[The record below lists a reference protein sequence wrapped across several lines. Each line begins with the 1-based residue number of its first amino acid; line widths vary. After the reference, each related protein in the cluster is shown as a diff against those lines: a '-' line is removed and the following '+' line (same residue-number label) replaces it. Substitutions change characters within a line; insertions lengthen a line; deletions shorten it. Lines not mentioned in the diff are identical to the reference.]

1 MVNSTE
7 RSDILVFNCYL
18 CHVRFLLTCYVCSTK
33 IGEISDISKCF
44 ENFVSQALGVL
55 TRIYAAELR
64 YNLWQKKSYPN
75 RLRIILAEK
84 NVTNHWL
91 ATEMGV
97 TDMTV
102 SRWCTNRIQPSI
114 SQLVQM
120 SKLLDTEMEK
130 FIDTSVDPG

>member
-1 MVNSTE
+1 MHLLVDSTTY
-7 RSDILVFNCYL
+7 ITYGK
-18 CHVRFLLTCYVCSTK
+18 K
-33 IGEISDISKCF
+33 I
-44 ENFVSQALGVL
+44 
-55 TRIYAAELR
+55 
-64 YNLWQKKSYPN
+64 YPN

-91 ATEMGV
+91 ATEMGL

-102 SRWCTNRIQPSI
+102 SRLCTNRIQPSI

-130 FIDTSVDPG
+130 FIDTSVALE

>member
-1 MVNSTE
+1 MAK
-7 RSDILVFNCYL
+7 
-18 CHVRFLLTCYVCSTK
+18 K
-33 IGEISDISKCF
+33 I
-44 ENFVSQALGVL
+44 
-55 TRIYAAELR
+55 
-64 YNLWQKKSYPN
+64 YPN

-84 NVTNHWL
+84 KITNHWL

-120 SKLLDTEMEK
+120 SKLLDIEMEK
-130 FIDTSVDPG
+130 CIDTSVDSE

>member
-1 MVNSTE
+1 MAK
-7 RSDILVFNCYL
+7 
-18 CHVRFLLTCYVCSTK
+18 K
-33 IGEISDISKCF
+33 I
-44 ENFVSQALGVL
+44 
-55 TRIYAAELR
+55 
-64 YNLWQKKSYPN
+64 YPN

-91 ATEMGV
+91 ATEMSV

-120 SKLLDTEMEK
+120 SKLLDTEMER
-130 FIDTSVDPG
+130 FIDTSVDPE

>member
-1 MVNSTE
+1 M
-7 RSDILVFNCYL
+7 
-18 CHVRFLLTCYVCSTK
+18 
-33 IGEISDISKCF
+33 
-44 ENFVSQALGVL
+44 A
-55 TRIYAAELR
+55 
-64 YNLWQKKSYPN
+64 KKLYPN

-91 ATEMGV
+91 AMKMGV

-114 SQLVQM
+114 SQLVQQM

-130 FIDTSVDPG
+130 FIDTSVDPE

>member
-1 MVNSTE
+1 MV
-7 RSDILVFNCYL
+7 
-18 CHVRFLLTCYVCSTK
+18 
-33 IGEISDISKCF
+33 
-44 ENFVSQALGVL
+44 
-55 TRIYAAELR
+55 
-64 YNLWQKKSYPN
+64 KKLYPN

-120 SKLLDTEMEK
+120 SMLLDTEMEN

>member
-1 MVNSTE
+1 MV
-7 RSDILVFNCYL
+7 
-18 CHVRFLLTCYVCSTK
+18 
-33 IGEISDISKCF
+33 
-44 ENFVSQALGVL
+44 
-55 TRIYAAELR
+55 
-64 YNLWQKKSYPN
+64 KKLYPN

-120 SKLLDTEMEK
+120 SMLLDTEMEK

>member
-1 MVNSTE
+1 M
-7 RSDILVFNCYL
+7 
-18 CHVRFLLTCYVCSTK
+18 
-33 IGEISDISKCF
+33 
-44 ENFVSQALGVL
+44 A
-55 TRIYAAELR
+55 
-64 YNLWQKKSYPN
+64 KKLYPN

-120 SKLLDTEMEK
+120 SMLLDTEMEK
-130 FIDTSVDPG
+130 FIDTSVDLV

>member
-1 MVNSTE
+1 M
-7 RSDILVFNCYL
+7 
-18 CHVRFLLTCYVCSTK
+18 TK
-33 IGEISDISKCF
+33 KLYS
-44 ENFVSQALGVL
+44 
-55 TRIYAAELR
+55 
-64 YNLWQKKSYPN
+64 N

-91 ATEMGV
+91 AMKIGV

-114 SQLVQM
+114 SKLVQQM

-130 FIDTSVDPG
+130 FIDTSVDPE

>member
-1 MVNSTE
+1 M
-7 RSDILVFNCYL
+7 
-18 CHVRFLLTCYVCSTK
+18 TK
-33 IGEISDISKCF
+33 K
-44 ENFVSQALGVL
+44 L
-55 TRIYAAELR
+55 
-64 YNLWQKKSYPN
+64 YPN

-91 ATEMGV
+91 AMKMGV

-130 FIDTSVDPG
+130 FIDISVNPE

>member
-1 MVNSTE
+1 M
-7 RSDILVFNCYL
+7 
-18 CHVRFLLTCYVCSTK
+18 
-33 IGEISDISKCF
+33 
-44 ENFVSQALGVL
+44 A
-55 TRIYAAELR
+55 
-64 YNLWQKKSYPN
+64 KKLYPN

-91 ATEMGV
+91 ATEMSV

-130 FIDTSVDPG
+130 FIDTSVAPE

>member
-1 MVNSTE
+1 M
-7 RSDILVFNCYL
+7 
-18 CHVRFLLTCYVCSTK
+18 
-33 IGEISDISKCF
+33 
-44 ENFVSQALGVL
+44 A
-55 TRIYAAELR
+55 
-64 YNLWQKKSYPN
+64 KKLYPN

-120 SKLLDTEMEK
+120 SMLLDTEMEK

>member
-1 MVNSTE
+1 M
-7 RSDILVFNCYL
+7 
-18 CHVRFLLTCYVCSTK
+18 TK
-33 IGEISDISKCF
+33 K
-44 ENFVSQALGVL
+44 L
-55 TRIYAAELR
+55 
-64 YNLWQKKSYPN
+64 YPN

-120 SKLLDTEMEK
+120 SMLLDTEMEK

>member
-1 MVNSTE
+1 MV
-7 RSDILVFNCYL
+7 
-18 CHVRFLLTCYVCSTK
+18 
-33 IGEISDISKCF
+33 
-44 ENFVSQALGVL
+44 
-55 TRIYAAELR
+55 
-64 YNLWQKKSYPN
+64 KKLYPN

-91 ATEMGV
+91 ATERGV

-120 SKLLDTEMEK
+120 SMLLDTEMEK

>member
-1 MVNSTE
+1 M
-7 RSDILVFNCYL
+7 
-18 CHVRFLLTCYVCSTK
+18 TK
-33 IGEISDISKCF
+33 K
-44 ENFVSQALGVL
+44 L
-55 TRIYAAELR
+55 
-64 YNLWQKKSYPN
+64 YPN

-91 ATEMGV
+91 AMKMGV

-120 SKLLDTEMEK
+120 SELLDTEMEK
-130 FIDTSVDPG
+130 FIDTSVDPE

>member
-1 MVNSTE
+1 M
-7 RSDILVFNCYL
+7 
-18 CHVRFLLTCYVCSTK
+18 
-33 IGEISDISKCF
+33 
-44 ENFVSQALGVL
+44 A
-55 TRIYAAELR
+55 
-64 YNLWQKKSYPN
+64 KKLYPN
-75 RLRIILAEK
+75 RLKIILAEN

-120 SKLLDTEMEK
+120 SKLLDTVMEK
-130 FIDTSVDPG
+130 FIDTSVDPE

>member
-1 MVNSTE
+1 M
-7 RSDILVFNCYL
+7 
-18 CHVRFLLTCYVCSTK
+18 TK
-33 IGEISDISKCF
+33 KI
-44 ENFVSQALGVL
+44 
-55 TRIYAAELR
+55 
-64 YNLWQKKSYPN
+64 YPN

-91 ATEMGV
+91 ATEMSV

-114 SQLVQM
+114 SQLVQT

-130 FIDTSVDPG
+130 FIDISVDPE

>member
-1 MVNSTE
+1 MV
-7 RSDILVFNCYL
+7 
-18 CHVRFLLTCYVCSTK
+18 
-33 IGEISDISKCF
+33 
-44 ENFVSQALGVL
+44 
-55 TRIYAAELR
+55 
-64 YNLWQKKSYPN
+64 KKLYPN

-120 SKLLDTEMEK
+120 SMLLDTEMEK
-130 FIDTSVDPG
+130 FIDTSVDLG